1 METMSNPLPVL
12 RGRGVAWNP
21 PNRFERLH
29 VELEPDPEIHAD
41 TQILRD
47 SSRSILAFNDSP
59 DVGFD
64 VGVNPYR
71 GCGHGCSYCYARPTH
86 EYLGFSAGLDFET
99 KILVK
104 ENAPELLRKAISARG
119 WKPQVIALSGNTDP
133 YQPIERKLEITRRC
147 LEVLAEFRNPVGI
160 VTKSRLVTRDLDVL
174 GRLSAH
180 GAAAVVLSVTTLR
193 PELQR
198 AMEPRASTPAKRL
211 EAIRMLAEAGI
222 PVGVNM
228 APVVPGLTDEEMPAI
243 LAAAADAGAT
253 FASYILLRLPHGVKD
268 LFDTWLEQHVPE
280 RRQKVLNRIREMRG
294 GDLYD
299 ARFAVRGRGEG
310 PWADHL
316 RAVFR
321 VTSSRLGL
329 DRPPKLGAD
338 RFRVPPAPPG
348 PQGDLFAPA
357 SDGRTGSA

>member
-119 WKPQVIALSGNTDP
+119 WKPQGNGP
-133 YQPIERKLEITRRC
+133 L
-147 LEVLAEFRNPVGI
+147 VGWPEYF
-160 VTKSRLVTRDLDVL
+160 
-174 GRLSAH
+174 
-180 GAAAVVLSVTTLR
+180 LR
-193 PELQR
+193 FSKYIKKWE
-198 AMEPRASTPAKRL
+198 T
-211 EAIRMLAEAGI
+211 
-222 PVGVNM
+222 
-228 APVVPGLTDEEMPAI
+228 GL
-243 LAAAADAGAT
+243 
-253 FASYILLRLPHGVKD
+253 
-268 LFDTWLEQHVPE
+268 
-280 RRQKVLNRIREMRG
+280 LNI
-294 GDLYD
+294 
-299 ARFAVRGRGEG
+299 
-310 PWADHL
+310 
-316 RAVFR
+316 
-321 VTSSRLGL
+321 
-329 DRPPKLGAD
+329 
-338 RFRVPPAPPG
+338 
-348 PQGDLFAPA
+348 
-357 SDGRTGSA
+357 